1 MPSRPSW
8 RRYALWGLPLIAV
21 LLAGCSTTTSCE
33 GDEDYKSAR
42 ERPPLQMPAGVAG
55 SERIGSTPL
64 VIPPASPTPE
74 KLDPAPQCIDEPPG
88 YFKRVGGGA
97 VVGSAEEA
105 VNVWAVAWASRKAD
119 QVASFYSPTFSP
131 PDGGPGSTFV
141 DQRKQQVLTGKSPDP
156 RLQEM
161 TSVSQG
167 SDRKVITFVQRFG
180 DNAVRKEL
188 TLVHEPTGWRIVAER
203 TLEVL

>member
-8 RRYALWGLPLIAV
+8 RRFALSSLLLIAV
-21 LLAGCSTTTSCE
+21 LSAGCSTTGSCE
-33 GDEDYKSAR
+33 GDEDYKSAK

-55 SERIGSTPL
+55 SERIGSTPM

-74 KLDPAPQCIDEPPG
+74 KLDPAPRCIDEPPG

-97 VVGSAEEA
+97 VAGSAEEA
-105 VNVWAVAWASRKAD
+105 VNVWALAWAGRKAD

-131 PDGGPGSTFV
+131 PDGGPAGTFI
-141 DQRKQQVLTGKSPDP
+141 DQRKQQVLSGKSPDP

-161 TSVSQG
+161 TSAAQG
-167 SDRKVITFVQRFG
+167 PDRKVITFVQRFG